1 MEEIY
6 KDRDSL
12 IGNKIEKQIISL
24 GNAINY
30 YCEENEEIA
39 EQALSDIDRGDDD
52 YLSNL
57 TPLQV
62 TSLHSLY
69 LRIMGYA
76 ILKSVTDIFLAEKL
90 ARKLG
95 VDLVKEDISK
105 GRDVPS
111 DIIDSMLDEINRE
124 LKNK

>member
-1 MEEIY
+1 MKEIH

-24 GNAINY
+24 GNSINY
-30 YCEENEEIA
+30 YCEEIEEFSEGVLKEINKD
-39 EQALSDIDRGDDD
+39 ELDK
-52 YLSNL
+52 L
-57 TPLQV
+57 TPLEV

-76 ILKSVTDIFLAEKL
+76 MLQSISDIHLAEKL

-95 VDLVKEDISK
+95 VDLVKEELSK

-111 DIIDSMLDEINRE
+111 DVVDGMLDEINRT
-124 LKNK
+124 KK

>member
-1 MEEIY
+1 
-6 KDRDSL
+6 
-12 IGNKIEKQIISL
+12 
-24 GNAINY
+24 
-30 YCEENEEIA
+30 
-39 EQALSDIDRGDDD
+39 
-52 YLSNL
+52 
-57 TPLQV
+57 
-62 TSLHSLY
+62 
-69 LRIMGYA
+69 MGYA

-95 VDLVKEDISK
+95 IDLVKEDISK

>member
-1 MEEIY
+1 MKEIH

-30 YCEENEEIA
+30 YCEENEE
-39 EQALSDIDRGDDD
+39 LSEMILSQIDKGDYD
-52 YLSNL
+52 LNKL
-57 TPLQV
+57 TPLEV
-62 TSLHSLY
+62 KSLHSLY

-76 ILKSVTDIFLAEKL
+76 MLQSISDIFLAEKL

-111 DIIDSMLDEINRE
+111 DIIDSMLDEINRTKE
-124 LKNK
+124 

>member
-1 MEEIY
+1 MKEIH

-30 YCEENEEIA
+30 YCEENEELA
-39 EQALSDIDRGDDD
+39 EMILRQIDKGDKD
-52 YLSNL
+52 LNNL
-57 TPLQV
+57 TPLEV
-62 TSLHSLY
+62 KSLHALY

-76 ILKSVTDIFLAEKL
+76 ILKSITDIFLAEKL

-111 DIIDSMLDEINRE
+111 DIIDSMLDEINRTKE
-124 LKNK
+124 